1 MIDVE
6 VDEGGMHDMFPG
18 GAEDER
24 SDTGRAASQ
33 YQAGAATAGPTRG
46 EKTPEAHWFTEEGLD
61 GENGHNGLR
70 IFPHHVPVPTR
81 PDFLDLPEI
90 NTGPQRGAS
99 FQFKL
104 TDLHVTWRLFDGF
117 DWAAGPIHGATDPLL
132 SGAPMPLATFE
143 DASTRAPSAA
153 PDALASSAGTSRDAT
168 MAGLLD
174 HLDTDHF
181 SPGGSR

>member
-1 MIDVE
+1 
-6 VDEGGMHDMFPG
+6 MFTA
-18 GAEDER
+18 GAEGKCVDA
-24 SDTGRAASQ
+24 SRATSQ
-33 YQAGAATAGPTRG
+33 RQTSTATTRAVRE
-46 EKTPEAHWFTEEGLD
+46 EKNPEARWFTKENLD
-61 GENGHNGLR
+61 GENGHSGLR

-117 DWAAGPIHGATDPLL
+117 DWAAESSHGTTDPLRNGT
-132 SGAPMPLATFE
+132 SMPLATSE
-143 DASTRAPSAA
+143 DASTRATPGTPGS
-153 PDALASSAGTSRDAT
+153 LASNAATSREAT

-174 HLDTDHF
+174 HLDMDHF